1 MKRTRSMIVTAVV
14 SLAAVVAAGAWYT
27 SGAGADPG
35 PAGRAARG
43 EVRERI
49 CAGEIDAS
57 ARTEQAAERLDSLL
71 AEIAAKVGV
80 DPAELEDAAR
90 SVLIDRFDERLA
102 EAVEAGHM
110 SDDRAEEL
118 VEAARSGTL
127 ADVLTDHAAD
137 RSGGRFQRMDRLRDR
152 IMDRMCD

>member
-35 PAGRAARG
+35 PAGRAA
-43 EVRERI
+43 VRERI
-49 CAGEIDAS
+49 CAGELDAS